1 MLGLFDKLI
10 LPILTY
16 GSEVSG
22 FSKADNI
29 ECTHLQFCKH
39 LLGVKIQTQNNFVY
53 KELGRVPLRNHWL
66 VSVIRYW
73 FKVIQCDDSKYTK
86 LTYNMMLND
95 LQNFPA
101 KSS

>member
-1 MLGLFDKLI
+1 MVVRYQGFPKLI
-10 LPILTY
+10 TLNART
-16 GSEVSG
+16 
-22 FSKADNI
+22 
-29 ECTHLQFCKH
+29 CKH
-39 LLGVKIQTQNNFVY
+39 LLGVKIQTKNSFVY
-53 KELGRVPLRNHWL
+53 GELGRVPLRNHRL

-73 FKVIQCDDSKYTK
+73 FKVIQCDDAKYTK